1 LLGFDLL
8 PRIRNWHDLIFFRP
22 GPQARYRHIDSLFG
36 PQAIDWRLLEAHW
49 PDLMRTA
56 ISVREGR
63 ISSVT
68 LLRRLR
74 HDSRKNRLY
83 RAFREL
89 GRVVRTQVLLRFLS
103 EPALRETI
111 TVITNRVESF
121 HRYANWLGFGAEEG
135 ILATN
140 DPVYQEKLVKFNQL
154 VANCAIYST
163 AVDLTAVINQ
173 LIAGGQDVD
182 PEDVATLSPLI
193 THTIRR
199 FGDWHLDLTPPETAG
214 DGRLALPVTGAG
226 HARRPPVAE
235 ADYRQQPGTG
245 NRDQ

>member
-1 LLGFDLL
+1 MLGFDLL

-83 RAFREL
+83 RAFA
-89 GRVVRTQVLLRFLS
+89 S
-103 EPALRETI
+103 
-111 TVITNRVESF
+111 S
-121 HRYANWLGFGAEEG
+121 
-135 ILATN
+135 
-140 DPVYQEKLVKFNQL
+140 
-154 VANCAIYST
+154 
-163 AVDLTAVINQ
+163 
-173 LIAGGQDVD
+173 AGWSAPRCCSGSC
-182 PEDVATLSPLI
+182 PN
-193 THTIRR
+193 
-199 FGDWHLDLTPPETAG
+199 PPCG
-214 DGRLALPVTGAG
+214 KRS
-226 HARRPPVAE
+226 R
-235 ADYRQQPGTG
+235 
-245 NRDQ
+245 